1 MTSVPTPAASSDDDL
16 LTALLDVSLTGVILF
31 RPVYAADGRTIRDLA
46 YDYLN
51 PSAQRM
57 LALPERPTDTFL
69 TLYPSAIEAGIFA
82 FYRDTFLSG
91 EAGRYNVNYQHDGL
105 DNYFHLAARR
115 SGGQLVVS
123 FTDTADHDRT
133 AAEHALRESQA
144 RERAAWA
151 EAERQRQQ
159 LYRMFEQ
166 APAMI
171 CIFDGPQHV
180 FQFVNPPYQ
189 ALVGDRPIIGKPIAE
204 AMPELAGQP
213 IFALLDR
220 VYQTG
225 EPFFATEMLVQLDHH
240 NEGLQNLEKRYYNF
254 TYQARRDAQG
264 TIDGILVF
272 AYEVTP
278 QVVARQQTQLLNDEL
293 ARTNEALEARVAERT
308 RSAQQAQAEAERQRA
323 RLERFFMQ
331 APAGI
336 CILDG
341 PEMVFELVNPG
352 YQQIFP
358 TRQLQGLPILAAMP
372 EIADQPVY
380 AMLRRV
386 YASGRTNEEQEEL
399 VQFTRPEDGVVEDR
413 YFNFIQQARYD
424 EAGQIDGLLVFV
436 FEVTSSVQARLR
448 NEALQAELL
457 ASAQRLVQE
466 RETYYQVFEQTPA
479 ALAILRGPEH
489 RMEYFNEAYQQ
500 LFPDRRMHGRT
511 IAEMQ
516 PESSEQGFVA
526 LLDRVYQTGETY
538 YGNELPLSVAQ
549 PDGQPPR
556 TFYFNFTYQPFRE
569 AGAVVGISV
578 FAYDVTGQTLARQQR
593 AQQQRQLNDL
603 FEQAPVAICVFE
615 GEEYQL
621 EVLNSEMGALLG
633 YSPAQVVGQPFFEAL
648 PELGGQGLRELLDE
662 VRRTGVPFVAHERE
676 IKTAQHQ
683 PGETGFY
690 DFVYQPL
697 RQPDGRFTSV
707 IVVANDVT
715 EQVLA
720 RRQVQELNEEL
731 AVINEELAA
740 TNEELQ
746 ASNDE
751 LGSTN
756 NRLTRTN
763 ADLDT
768 FVYTASHDLKAP
780 ITNIEGLLHT
790 LLAELPPTNRPGD
803 VNMILDL
810 MQGAVDRFRTT
821 IGHLTDVSRVQ
832 QAQDYHPE
840 PVRLADVIRDVRLD
854 LAPMLAET
862 SATLLVD
869 VEACPTVS
877 FSVKNLRSIIY
888 NLVSN
893 ALKYRHPD
901 RHPEIRI
908 TCRPGADY
916 TALLVA
922 DNGLGIT
929 AAQQP
934 RIFSMFQRFHTH
946 VEGSGIGLYMV
957 KKMVGNAGGY
967 IVVDSAL
974 GEGSTFSI
982 FFPR

>member
-1 MTSVPTPAASSDDDL
+1 MPPATLLPNHDDDL
-16 LTALLDVSLTGVILF
+16 LTALLEVSLTGIIVF
-31 RPVYAADGRTIRDLA
+31 RPLYDAAGTITDLA

-51 PSAQRM
+51 PAAQRM
-57 LALPERPTDTFL
+57 LAQPERPADTFL
-69 TLYPSAIEAGIFA
+69 TLYPHALQAGIFA
-82 FYRDTFLSG
+82 FYRDTFLSNQ
-91 EAGRYNVNYQHDGL
+91 AGRYDVSYQYDGL

-115 SGGQLVVS
+115 SGEQLLVS

-133 AAEHALRESQA
+133 AAEQALRERQD
-144 RERAAWA
+144 REREARAVA
-151 EAERQRQQ
+151 ETERQQ

-189 ALVGDRPIIGKPIAE
+189 ALVGERPLVGKPIAE
-204 AMPELAGQP
+204 AMPELVGQP
-213 IFALLDR
+213 VFTLLDH

-225 EPFFATEMLVQLDHH
+225 ETYYATEMLVQLDHH
-240 NEGLQNLEKRYYNF
+240 NEGRSELEKRYYNF
-254 TYQARRDAQG
+254 IYQARHDAQG
-264 TIDGILVF
+264 AIDGIFVF

-278 QVVARQQTQLLNDEL
+278 QVLARQQTQLLNDEL
-293 ARTNEALEARVAERT
+293 AAANEALEARVADRT
-308 RSAQQAQAEAERQRA
+308 RTAHHAQAEAERQRA

-358 TRQLQGLPILAAMP
+358 TRQLQGLPILEAMP

-380 AMLRRV
+380 AMLRHV
-386 YASGRTNEEQEEL
+386 YATGLTNEEQEEL
-399 VQFTRPEDGVVEDR
+399 VQFTRPDDGVVEDR

-424 EAGQIDGLLVFV
+424 EAGHIDGLLVFV
-436 FEVTSSVQARLR
+436 FEVTAQVQARLR

-466 RETYYQVFEQTPA
+466 RETFYQVFEQTPA

-489 RMEYFNEAYQQ
+489 RVEYFNEAYQQ
-500 LFPDRRMHGRT
+500 LFPGRRMHGRT

-516 PESSEQGFVA
+516 PEAIEQGFVA

-538 YGNELPLSVAQ
+538 YGNELPFTVA
-549 PDGQPPR
+549 PSDGQPSR

-569 AGAVVGISV
+569 TGEVVGISV
-578 FAYDVTGQTLARQQR
+578 FAYDVTEQTLARQHR
-593 AQQQRQLNDL
+593 AEQQRQLNEL
-603 FEQAPVAICVFE
+603 FEQAPVAIAIFRGPQYVIELANPAMCAIWGRTPEQARLTPLFE
-615 GEEYQL
+615 L
-621 EVLNSEMGALLG
+621 I
-633 YSPAQVVGQPFFEAL
+633 
-648 PELGGQGLRELLDE
+648 PESAGQGYEELFDRVMRTGEPHLAHELSSPIYRHGRHEVVYWDSVYHPLREDDG
-662 VRRTGVPFVAHERE
+662 RITGVA
-676 IKTAQHQ
+676 
-683 PGETGFY
+683 
-690 DFVYQPL
+690 
-697 RQPDGRFTSV
+697 
-707 IVVANDVT
+707 VVANEVT
-715 EQVLA
+715 DQVLA
-720 RRQVQELNEEL
+720 RQRVQELNEEL

-746 ASNDE
+746 AANDE

-790 LLAELPPTNRPGD
+790 LLTDLPPASRTGD
-803 VNMILDL
+803 VGLILDL
-810 MQGAVDRFRTT
+810 MQGAVDRFKTT
-821 IGHLTDVSRVQ
+821 IGHLTDISRVHHANEQ
-832 QAQDYHPE
+832 HPE
-840 PVRLADVIRDVRLD
+840 PVRLAEVIEAVRLD
-854 LAPMLAET
+854 LTPLIIESGAE
-862 SATLLVD
+862 LLVD
-869 VEACPTVS
+869 VESCPTVS

-888 NLVSN
+888 NLISN
-893 ALKYRHPD
+893 AIKYRHPE
-901 RHPEIRI
+901 RRPEIRI
-908 TCRPGADY
+908 SCRPGADY
-916 TALLVA
+916 TALLVS
-922 DNGLGIT
+922 DNGLGISS
-929 AAQQP
+929 AQQP
-934 RIFSMFQRFHTH
+934 RIFTMFQRFHTH

-967 IVVDSAL
+967 IIVDSEL
-974 GEGSTFSI
+974 GKGSTFSV